1 MSMNRKFVTLEET
14 VVLVDLPSDVVVK
27 GGDEMETKLMT
38 VSSIKTW
45 CVDWVGKPISHLLF
59 YLVKEGQEVNIELDN
74 KDDFTVDDLKITCN
88 DYIQII
94 FLCNTL
100 EPSSEW
106 EGWRCGALQ
115 CRTLL
120 EGWEDY
126 C

>member
-1 MSMNRKFVTLEET
+1 MSMKRKFVTLEET
-14 VVLVDLPSDVVVK
+14 VVLVNLPSNIVVK
-27 GGDEMETKLMT
+27 GGDEMETRLNIMSGMT

-106 EGWRCGALQ
+106 EGWRCGAIQ

-120 EGWEDY
+120 
-126 C
+126 